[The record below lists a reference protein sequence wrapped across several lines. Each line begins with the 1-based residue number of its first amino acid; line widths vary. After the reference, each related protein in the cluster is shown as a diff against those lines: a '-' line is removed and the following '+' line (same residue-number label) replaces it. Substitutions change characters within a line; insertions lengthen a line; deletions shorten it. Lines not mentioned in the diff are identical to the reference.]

1 MAGVVGESLP
11 WDFME
16 WDIAV
21 DGLDPHAVG
30 VAVKPLQAA
39 GGGDPEFS
47 VDNTA
52 FEQLLKSK
60 GKRGKQGRKGFS
72 AS

>member
-1 MAGVVGESLP
+1 MVGEALP

-21 DGLDPHAVG
+21 GGLDPHAVG

-39 GGGDPEFS
+39 GGGGGPEFS

-52 FEQLLKSK
+52 FEQLMKSK